1 MTIKITRTML
11 GNKIN
16 VQPMTYSRYEEDV
29 LLHAFYSFAFIMPAS
44 VKGIEYTGQQWMT
57 EIRKGYDVNEPR
69 TAEVLRVLEK
79 WSEVQS

>member
-1 MTIKITRTML
+1 M
-11 GNKIN
+11 
-16 VQPMTYSRYEEDV
+16 
-29 LLHAFYSFAFIMPAS
+29 LHAFYSFAFIMPAS
-44 VKGIEYTGQQWMT
+44 VKGIEYTGEQWMT